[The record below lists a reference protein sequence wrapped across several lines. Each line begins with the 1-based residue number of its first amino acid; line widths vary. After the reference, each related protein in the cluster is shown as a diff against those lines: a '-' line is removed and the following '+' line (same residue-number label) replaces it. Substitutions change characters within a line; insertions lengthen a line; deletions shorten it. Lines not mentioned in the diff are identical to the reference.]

1 MFYVDEIRGT
11 RAEMRGE
18 AAQHLRKVLR
28 VERGYQYEIS
38 DNESLYLAEVTDFGK
53 DRVVFEVKERLES
66 AAAAAPVH
74 LFPALVKF
82 DAFEW
87 MLEKATELG
96 VARIT
101 PVYAARTDKGLDQ
114 AAVKRIERWRRIVF
128 ESGQQS
134 RRVTRPELS
143 EPVRLNA
150 ALAAEEPVRLF
161 LEEQRGARPILTAL
175 PREPAA
181 TAVLVGP
188 EGGWDEG
195 ERKTAEGWSA
205 VSLGP
210 HILRAETA
218 AIAAL
223 AVVNAVWAHE

>member
-1 MFYVDEIRGT
+1 
-11 RAEMRGE
+11 MRGE

-28 VERGYQYEIS
+28 AERGFQYEIS

-53 DRVVFEVKERLES
+53 DTVAFEVKEKLES
-66 AAAAAPVH
+66 IQAPAPVH

-114 AAVKRIERWRRIVF
+114 ASLKRMGRWQRIVF
-128 ESGQQS
+128 ESGQQA

-150 ALAAEEPVRLF
+150 ALAAETPVRLF
-161 LEEQRGARPILTAL
+161 LEEQRGARPILSAL
-175 PREPAA
+175 PSEPAA
-181 TAVLVGP
+181 TAILVGP
-188 EGGWDEG
+188 EGGWDDG
-195 ERKTAEGWSA
+195 ERKAAEDWSA

-218 AIAAL
+218 AVAAL
-223 AVVNAVWAHE
+223 AVISAVYAQAGALK